1 MSPESNN
8 RLSGQL
14 PKGTRWGPDYRYKHT
29 HFAPV
34 CHSLSSATHIGL
46 AQMQPALS
54 GIAPIAIVKNFNH
67 RLPMCLSHSLYCLCS
82 VLLSRNLV
90 IIIKWCLCN
99 LPLLWAVHLSK
110 IHTSSNHR
118 LPVTSMFPSYIH
130 TSSYH
135 TICLWL
141 SVFSS
146 YHPNITYF
154 ACDW

>member
-1 MSPESNN
+1 
-8 RLSGQL
+8 
-14 PKGTRWGPDYRYKHT
+14 
-29 HFAPV
+29 
-34 CHSLSSATHIGL
+34 
-46 AQMQPALS
+46 MQPALS

-67 RLPMCLSHSLYCLCS
+67 RLPMCLSYSLYCLCS

-99 LPLLWAVHLSK
+99 LPLLCAVHLSK

-130 TSSYH
+130 TSNYH

-141 SVFSS
+141 VCFHPIIQSPHTLPVTGSLHPIYIQTPHTLPVTGVFLSCIQSPHTLAVTSVF
-146 YHPNITYF
+146 F